1 MKTIIG
7 YLYIAALLS
16 GLAGL
21 WFSIVPTIAHFI
33 DRIDGDFTHRAL
45 ETFIY
50 KEGILLL
57 LSLGVLMLTHIGTSL
72 TDVFDESTETENEK
86 EELNNLSGTPWD
98 PKRNEKSDS

>member
-7 YLYIAALLS
+7 YLYISALLS

-21 WFSIVPTIAHFI
+21 WFSIIPTVAYLI
-33 DRIDGDFTHRAL
+33 DRFDGEFTYRPL

-57 LSLGVLMLTHIGTSL
+57 LSLGVLMLAHVGTSL
-72 TDVFDESTETENEK
+72 VSVFDEGTEKKKEK
-86 EELNNLSGTPWD
+86 EELNNLSGTPWG
-98 PKRNEKSDS
+98 PKQKEQNES